1 MLKEHRQITEPS
13 RRTNFPSSRIVRHA
27 KRQQGAFAVMTAALI
42 VVILGLCGFAL
53 SLSMLYN
60 RKVELQTVADTIA
73 LAAAA
78 ELDGT
83 DLGVDRAVATAA
95 DTAAR
100 YTSYG
105 YNASMVTWS
114 NAALRFSSAPSGRDW
129 LEAAAAR
136 GQAQTMFYVEV
147 DTSRLGEVHGR
158 VSTVLLAVLP
168 SATASAQT
176 SGRAVAGRSLINVM
190 PLAICAMSN
199 TRGAQRGT
207 ELVEHGFRRGISYN
221 LMRLNPNSASQ
232 PANFLV
238 NPLAA
243 PGTSGTSVIGQMHV
257 IRPFICTGTLAMPQV
272 TSGTITVE
280 RDFPLGD
287 VFSQI
292 NSRFGS
298 YSAPCTSAGAPADTN
313 VKEYTYLKQPG
324 NTTEITWLTDKP
336 KGQSADP
343 RTTDSKQLTLADL
356 DQADIPP
363 ATTADLYGPLW
374 IYARAAKYSGYSAG
388 TAEPAAGYPTFTPAD
403 WPTLYT
409 PGKPQL
415 KGTYPSPA
423 PYKAITQSPPAGVR
437 SVADRR
443 ILNVPLLHC
452 PVAAGTPAPAEV
464 LAIARFY
471 MTVSATDH
479 DLFGEFAGLARPES
493 IGGQVELYQ

>member
-1 MLKEHRQITEPS
+1 MIT
-13 RRTNFPSSRIVRHA
+13 
-27 KRQQGAFAVMTAALI
+27 AVLI

-60 RKVELQTVADTIA
+60 RKAELQTVADTIA

-83 DLGVDRAVATAA
+83 DLGVDRAVAAAA
-95 DTAAR
+95 DAAAR
-100 YTSYG
+100 NVTYA
-105 YNASMVTWS
+105 YNASVVTWT
-114 NAALRFSSAPSGRDW
+114 NAAIRFSSAPSGRDW
-129 LEAAAAR
+129 LDAAAAR

-147 DTSRLGEVHGR
+147 DTSRLGEEHGR
-158 VSTVLLAVLP
+158 VNTVLLAQLP

-199 TRGAQRGT
+199 TRGTQRGA

-232 PANFLV
+232 AANFLI
-238 NPLAA
+238 NPVAA
-243 PGTSGTSVIGQMHV
+243 PGTTGTSVIAQMNV

-272 TSGTITVE
+272 SSGTITVE
-280 RDFPLGD
+280 RDFPLGA
-287 VFSQI
+287 VFPQI

-298 YSAPCTSAGAPADTN
+298 YSAPCTPAGAPADTN
-313 VKEYTYLKQPG
+313 VKEYAYLKQPG
-324 NTTEITWLTDKP
+324 NTTDITWLLDKP
-336 KGQSADP
+336 KGQSADS
-343 RTTDSKQLTLADL
+343 RTTDSKLLTLADL

-374 IYARAAKYSGYSAG
+374 IYARAAKYAGYSNG
-388 TAEPAAGYPTFTPAD
+388 TAEPAAGYPVFAPAD
-403 WPTLYT
+403 WSTLYT

-415 KGTYPSPA
+415 KGSYPSPA
-423 PYKAITQSPPAGVR
+423 PYKALTQAPAAGVR
-437 SVADRR
+437 TIADRR
-443 ILNVPLLHC
+443 VLNVPLLRC
-452 PVAAGTPAPAEV
+452 PVAGGAPATAEV

-493 IGGQVELYQ
+493 IGGQVELYE